1 MVPDPEFASA
11 QSKVGGMGDSEAP
24 PLPGKKS
31 VDLAAKPK
39 KKGTLTDD
47 EVKNRNGEL
56 MVFRLEGDT
65 GKFGKEKIQD
75 ILCVCFA
82 QYDQASGEK
91 PEKCAIIT
99 GAQDGSIIFW
109 VQNKI
114 PPDSDDEDTD
124 DEDETYR
131 SKLDWWDSSG
141 KIIRTMPDIHK
152 GGVPLGP
159 PRSVRERERDL
170 RRVLLVLFESSE
182 RGDGRTGDRRTG
194 VGNSGRAE
202 FWRRIAVNVSSPGTL
217 PPGTL
222 LLCVWLLLFPLML
235 STMRRRGAD
244 AGR

>member
-1 MVPDPEFASA
+1 ME
-11 QSKVGGMGDSEAP
+11 QS
-24 PLPGKKS
+24 LRFII
-31 VDLAAKPK
+31 
-39 KKGTLTDD
+39 LTRFMARRICRWQ
-47 EVKNRNGEL
+47 EI
-56 MVFRLEGDT
+56 EGD
-65 GKFGKEKIQD
+65 
-75 ILCVCFA
+75 
-82 QYDQASGEK
+82 
-91 PEKCAIIT
+91 PT
-99 GAQDGSIIFW
+99 GALNRG
-109 VQNKI
+109 
-114 PPDSDDEDTD
+114 
-124 DEDETYR
+124 
-131 SKLDWWDSSG
+131 L
-141 KIIRTMPDIHK
+141 
-152 GGVPLGP
+152 GVPLGP